1 MMKNELIDKLNKKDK
16 EELLSR
22 IKDVKEKS
30 EWNVGFHFLNLFFKY
45 IIFLFIAIPLWF
57 IAFEE
62 GYPAL
67 LTSGIT
73 IFFTMI
79 RVFIYVII
87 FGFIL
92 DFVISFTRLTKI
104 IKIKR
109 EYFEIIPKRK

>member
-1 MMKNELIDKLNKKDK
+1 LQFPYG
-16 EELLSR
+16 LL
-22 IKDVKEKS
+22 
-30 EWNVGFHFLNLFFKY
+30 L
-45 IIFLFIAIPLWF
+45 
-57 IAFEE
+57 FEE

-79 RVFIYVII
+79 RVFMYVII

-92 DFVISFTRLTKI
+92 DFVISFTRQIKI

>member
-1 MMKNELIDKLNKKDK
+1 MKNKYIDKLNKKDK
-16 EELLSR
+16 EEMLSR
-22 IKDVKEKS
+22 IKDVKDKS
-30 EWNVGFHFLNLFFKY
+30 EWNAGFHFLNLFFKY

-62 GYPAL
+62 GHPTVL
-67 LTSGIT
+67 ISSIT

-79 RVFIYVII
+79 RVFMYVII

-92 DFVISFTRLTKI
+92 DFVISFTRQIKI